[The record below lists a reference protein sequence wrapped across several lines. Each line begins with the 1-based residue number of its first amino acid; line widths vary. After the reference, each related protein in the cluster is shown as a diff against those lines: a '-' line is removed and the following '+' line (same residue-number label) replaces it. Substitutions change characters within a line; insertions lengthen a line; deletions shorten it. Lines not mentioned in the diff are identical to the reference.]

1 MLSFSARKLIQIY
14 MGAVTQV
21 VNLDVPGP
29 SIMYKIL
36 LFIAYVVQN
45 HKCCLFSEEPASER
59 SIPLVS

>member
-1 MLSFSARKLIQIY
+1 

-21 VNLDVPGP
+21 VNLDVRGP
-29 SIMYKIL
+29 SKMYKIL
-36 LFIAYVVQN
+36 LFILYVVHN

>member
-1 MLSFSARKLIQIY
+1 

-45 HKCCLFSEEPASER
+45 HKSEEPASER